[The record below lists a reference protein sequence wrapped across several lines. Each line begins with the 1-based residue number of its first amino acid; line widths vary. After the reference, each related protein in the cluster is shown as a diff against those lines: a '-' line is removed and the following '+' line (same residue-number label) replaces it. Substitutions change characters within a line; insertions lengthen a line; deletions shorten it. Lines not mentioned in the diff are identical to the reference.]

1 MGKTGYYIFYGLNWI
16 FTLLPLRVLYLFSDL
31 IFPLIYY
38 FPGYRRKV
46 VRTNLA
52 NSFPEKTLNEI
63 ITVEKKF
70 YHHLCD
76 LFIET
81 FKLTHMSE
89 KQIMK
94 RISFSNPG
102 LLKKLL
108 GEGRDVVA
116 VLGHYCN
123 WEWLTSLPLWAE
135 YNFVSIYKPLS
146 NKSFDQFMI
155 DCRSQY
161 GMTLTPMQHVVRDV
175 LQNRNKNLLS
185 LYSFLTDQTPPK
197 NDIRFRTS
205 FLNQDTP
212 VYLGAE
218 KIASKYDMAL
228 IFINI
233 QKIRRGY
240 YSFSAELLF
249 EHTKGI
255 QEHLIT
261 ETHVRRLEEIIR
273 EKPEY
278 WVWSH
283 RRWKHKR
290 ETPDD

>member
-1 MGKTGYYIFYGLNWI
+1 MAKAGYYIFYGLNWI
-16 FTLLPLRVLYLFSDL
+16 ITLLPLRVLYFFSDL
-31 IFPLIYY
+31 VFPLAYY

-46 VRTNLA
+46 VRRNLL

-63 ITVEKKF
+63 IVLEKKF

-81 FKLTHMSE
+81 FKLTHMGKKE
-89 KQIMK
+89 LMK
-94 RISFSNPG
+94 RITFTNPG
-102 LLKKLL
+102 LLEKLQS
-108 GEGRDVVA
+108 EGRDIVA

-123 WEWLTSLPLWAE
+123 WEWFTCLPLWSA

-146 NKSFDQFMI
+146 NKYFDKFMI
-155 DCRSQY
+155 ESRSKY

-175 LQNRNKNLLS
+175 LANRNKNLTS
-185 LYSFLTDQTPPK
+185 LYSFITDQTPPK
-197 NDIRFRTS
+197 HDIKFWTS

-218 KIASKYDMAL
+218 KIAAKYDMAL
-228 IFINI
+228 IFFNLK
-233 QKIRRGY
+233 KIKRGY
-240 YSFSAELLF
+240 YSFTAELLF
-249 EHTKGI
+249 EHTRGL

-273 EKPEY
+273 EQPEH
-278 WVWSH
+278 WVWTH

-290 ETPDD
+290 EIPND